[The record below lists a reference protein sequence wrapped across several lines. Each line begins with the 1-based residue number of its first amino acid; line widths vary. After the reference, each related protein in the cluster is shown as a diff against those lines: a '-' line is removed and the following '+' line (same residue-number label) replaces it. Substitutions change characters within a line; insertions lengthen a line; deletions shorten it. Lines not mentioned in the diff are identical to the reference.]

1 MATVKMNPQILK
13 LGKNGR
19 YVILPEEEYEE
30 LLDALDNFL
39 ADKIMNDPN
48 DPVLKWEDVRRELI
62 ENRIVK
68 ARKARGVS
76 QKELARR
83 LKVKPSTVS
92 RLEKRSTRPRLDT
105 LKRVAKALRCSVHE
119 LI

>member
-1 MATVKMNPQILK
+1 MGALSLNPQIITA
-13 LGKNGR
+13 GR
-19 YVILPEEEYEE
+19 RRLVVLSEEEYEN
-30 LLDALDNFL
+30 LLDVLDNL
-39 ADKIMNDPN
+39 EAERRENDPH
-48 DPVLKWEDVRRELI
+48 DPVLKWEEVRAELL

-68 ARKARGVS
+68 ARKARGIS

-92 RLEKRSTRPRLDT
+92 RLERKSTRPRLDT
-105 LKRVAKALRCSVHE
+105 LKRVAKALRCSVHD